1 MTIMKAVKEGRT
13 PESGLPGQENGFGN
27 NSNGNSSVP
36 SIPASPSSSTPLPTT
51 PSAPPTVPIMPPS
64 APTPAPVAT
73 APVSTPTPAQSIQG
87 APTSGATS
95 STRPPSSLQHAPQ
108 LSSEINDSI
117 ELALFGVKALKSN
130 DKKVGADRLR
140 EALKRLGL

>member
-1 MTIMKAVKEGRT
+1 MTYLKFKLNWGKLNMFKK
-13 PESGLPGQENGFGN
+13 
-27 NSNGNSSVP
+27 
-36 SIPASPSSSTPLPTT
+36 LPTFLTLAFLAACSDGVDRSNYNET
-51 PSAPPTVPIMPPS
+51 PAAP

-117 ELALFGVKALKSN
+117 ELALFGVWNFHPYHGSVYSRHL
-130 DKKVGADRLR
+130 VGLIFYARTQFYLVWFH
-140 EALKRLGL
+140 AIVLP

>member
-1 MTIMKAVKEGRT
+1 
-13 PESGLPGQENGFGN
+13 
-27 NSNGNSSVP
+27 
-36 SIPASPSSSTPLPTT
+36 
-51 PSAPPTVPIMPPS
+51 TVPIMPPS